1 MESMYKVSCH
11 TLRSVATAIH
21 RFMTNK
27 LLVQPECTIWP
38 GSGAPTTIVNNGA
51 VFITEQDL
59 FRKIMRTASASISCV
74 ASTDKADTRRV
85 VLTYVPGLDFMVLN
99 FPQSNGRLTNAEKRI
114 VEDMGKCNEIYS

>member
-1 MESMYKVSCH
+1 MESMYKVSCNN
-11 TLRSVATAIH
+11 LRSVATAVH

-38 GSGAPTTIVNNGA
+38 GGGTPTTIVNNGTT
-51 VFITEQDL
+51 FITEQDL
-59 FRKIMRTASASISCV
+59 FRRIMRAASASISCV
-74 ASTDKADTRRV
+74 AATDLADTRRV

-114 VEDMGKCNEIYS
+114 VEDMGRYNERYS